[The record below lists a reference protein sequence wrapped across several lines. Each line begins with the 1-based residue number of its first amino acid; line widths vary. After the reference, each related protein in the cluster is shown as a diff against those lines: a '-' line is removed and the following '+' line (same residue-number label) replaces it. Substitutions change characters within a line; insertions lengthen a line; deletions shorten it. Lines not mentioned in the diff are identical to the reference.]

1 MKRLVICGA
10 LAALLGACS
19 LAPTYVPPKL
29 DQDVASY
36 KEAGDWAPAAPADD
50 QPRTDWWQAFGDPKL
65 NELQEQLHASNPDLR
80 AAFARYQEAHAL
92 AGEARSAQFPTV
104 NANASAIRGRE
115 SQYAPNTLGPGKTGN
130 DFVADLNVA
139 WQIDLFGRLR
149 NMTAAANARA
159 QASAADLAG
168 LRLSLQAELATDY
181 FTLRGDDATVQLLED
196 SVAQFDTAWEQTR
209 RRYDTGVAAATD
221 VDQAQTLRQ
230 NARSQLAA
238 TRLDRAR
245 MEHAIA
251 VLLGLPPS
259 AFTLPTAP
267 LAGEPPSIKVALPS
281 VLLERRPDVASAE
294 RQVAA
299 ANAGIGVARA
309 AWFPVFSLQAAAA
322 GFEST
327 AAATWMGAPARF
339 WSVGPGGQLPIFDV
353 GGRSAVNA
361 QARAQYDES
370 VASFRKTALTAYQE
384 VEDSL
389 VSVRRLAEEQA
400 ADAAAAKAAQSAAYH
415 ADERYTAGV
424 ADYIEVT
431 TTHTAALSAQSAALA
446 AQAARLNAAVALVQA
461 LGGGWT
467 NTPDQLN
474 SPGL

>member
-1 MKRLVICGA
+1 MKRLLVCGA
-10 LAALLGACS
+10 VAAVLGACS

-29 DQDVASY
+29 DQDVASF

-50 QPRTDWWQAFGDPKL
+50 KPRTDWWQAFGDPKL
-65 NELQEQLHASNPDLR
+65 DELQDQLRISNPDLR
-80 AAFARYQEAHAL
+80 AALARFQQARAL
-92 AGEARSAQFPTV
+92 AGQARSAQFPTV
-104 NANASAIRGRE
+104 GANASAIRGRE
-115 SQYAPNTLGPGKTGN
+115 SQFAPNTLGEGKTGN
-130 DFVADLNVA
+130 DFIADLDVA

-149 NMTAAANARA
+149 NLTAAANART
-159 QASAADLAG
+159 QASAADLGA
-168 LRLSLQAELATDY
+168 LNLSLQAQLASDY
-181 FTLRGDDATVQLLED
+181 FTLRGDDATVKLLED
-196 SVAQFDTAWEQTR
+196 SVTQFDTAWEQTR

-221 VDQAQTLRQ
+221 VDQAETLRQ
-230 NARSQLAA
+230 NARAQLAA

-251 VLLGLPPS
+251 VLLGMPPS
-259 AFTLPTAP
+259 AFALAAAP
-267 LAGEPPSIKVALPS
+267 LSGEPPAIKVGLAS
-281 VLLERRPDVASAE
+281 SLLERRPDVASAE

-327 AAATWMGAPARF
+327 TAANWIGAPARF

-353 GGRSAVNA
+353 GGRSAVNH
-361 QARAQYDES
+361 QARAAYDES
-370 VASFRKTALTAYQE
+370 VATYRKTALTAYQE

-389 VSVRRLAEEQA
+389 VAVHRLAEQQA

-415 ADERYTAGV
+415 ADERYAAGV
-424 ADYIEVT
+424 ADYLEVT
-431 TTHTAALSAQSAALA
+431 TTHTAALSAESADLA

-467 NTPDQLN
+467 MDRMSKPTL
-474 SPGL
+474 

>member
-1 MKRLVICGA
+1 
-10 LAALLGACS
+10 
-19 LAPTYVPPKL
+19 
-29 DQDVASY
+29 
-36 KEAGDWAPAAPADD
+36 
-50 QPRTDWWQAFGDPKL
+50 
-65 NELQEQLHASNPDLR
+65 
-80 AAFARYQEAHAL
+80 
-92 AGEARSAQFPTV
+92 
-104 NANASAIRGRE
+104 
-115 SQYAPNTLGPGKTGN
+115 
-130 DFVADLNVA
+130 
-139 WQIDLFGRLR
+139 
-149 NMTAAANARA
+149 
-159 QASAADLAG
+159 
-168 LRLSLQAELATDY
+168 
-181 FTLRGDDATVQLLED
+181 
-196 SVAQFDTAWEQTR
+196 
-209 RRYDTGVAAATD
+209 
-221 VDQAQTLRQ
+221 
-230 NARSQLAA
+230 
-238 TRLDRAR
+238 
-245 MEHAIA
+245 
-251 VLLGLPPS
+251 
-259 AFTLPTAP
+259 
-267 LAGEPPSIKVALPS
+267 LPS